1 MVNKWINF
9 AVQGNLY
16 KRGHLTNFLDQLNEA
31 QRKPVEQTEG
41 PVMVIAGAGSGK
53 TRVLTFRIAHLL
65 QKGVDAFNILSL
77 TFTNKAAR
85 EMKERIGKLV
95 GDSEA
100 RNLWMGTFHSIFAR
114 ILRIEA
120 EKLGYPTNFTIYD
133 ADDSKKV
140 IANIVKEKKL
150 DKDIYKTKSVASRI
164 SSLKNNLITPKAY
177 FQNGELQAQDSA
189 AKMPMFGE
197 IYQAYTE
204 RCFRAGSMDFDDLL
218 LKTNELL
225 YKFPD
230 VLAKYQDRFK
240 YILVDEYQDTNHSQ
254 YLIVKALA
262 AKFENICI
270 VGDDAQSIY
279 AFRGANIR
287 NILNFQK
294 DYPDTK
300 LFKLEQNYRST
311 NNIVQAANSIIAKN
325 KDQIE
330 KNVWTQNNSGEK
342 IIVHKAVSDTD
353 EGNYVATN
361 IWQTSMNDG
370 VRHDEFCILYR
381 TNAQSRSFEDALRK
395 KNIPYKIY
403 GGVSFYQR
411 KEIKDVLAYLRLVI
425 NPKDEE
431 AFRRVINY
439 PARGIGATTLAKLTL
454 VAEQNQWSLWEAC
467 ERLDRVPSG
476 IGAAAVRKILDFTT
490 LVNSFAVLAKD
501 HDAFDMVAHVAKS
514 VGLIKVLGEDKT
526 PEGVTR
532 YENVQELLN
541 GIKDFT
547 EQQKELEGGDASLAG
562 FLADVA
568 LLTDR
573 DNEKE
578 DDRPHVSMMTIHL
591 AKGLEYPYV
600 YIVGLEENLFPSMMA
615 SGSRSDLEEER
626 RLFYVALTRA
636 EKRAHLTFAHTR
648 YRWGKLIDCE
658 PSRFIDEID
667 ESFLDI
673 RVPEFSP
680 GFSSPELDNAF
691 GGNYSSGLRT
701 SNSGSTTV
709 YKGKDKSWGNKRLGN
724 GSSSVQ
730 SGKNSKGGQSVPPKN
745 PTLRGKVL
753 KPVSKAQGSFNAS
766 GEHLRPD
773 QLNEGLRVIH
783 ERFGLGT
790 VARLEGEGADAKA
803 IIQFDNAGEKRL
815 LLKFAK
821 VKAV

>member
-1 MVNKWINF
+1 LAQF
-9 AVQGNLY
+9 
-16 KRGHLTNFLDQLNEA
+16 LTQLNDA
-31 QRKPVEQTEG
+31 QRKAVEHTSG

-53 TRVLTFRIAHLL
+53 TRVLTYRIAYLL
-65 QKGVDAFNILSL
+65 SKGVDAFNILSL

-85 EMKERIGKLV
+85 EMKERIGKIV
-95 GDSEA
+95 GESEA
-100 RNLWMGTFHSIFAR
+100 KNLWMGTFHSIFAR
-114 ILRIEA
+114 ILRMEA
-120 EKLGYPTNFTIYD
+120 ERLGYPTNFTIYD

-140 IANIVKEKKL
+140 ISNIIKEKNL
-150 DKDIYKTKSVASRI
+150 DKDIYKAKTVASRI

-189 AKMPMFGE
+189 AKLPMFGE

-204 RCFRAGSMDFDDLL
+204 RCFRAGAMDFDDLL

-225 YKFPD
+225 YRFPE
-230 VLAKYQDRFK
+230 VLAKYQERFQ

-262 AKFENICI
+262 AKYENICI

-294 DYPDTK
+294 DYPDTR

-311 NNIVQAANSIIAKN
+311 KTIVQAANSIIAKN

-330 KNVWTQNNSGEK
+330 KNVWTDNGSGEK
-342 IIVHKAVSDTD
+342 IVVHKSVSDSD

-361 IWQTSMNDG
+361 VWQTAMNQG
-370 VRHDEFCILYR
+370 ASHDDFCILYR

-403 GGVSFYQR
+403 GGLSFYQR

-425 NPKDEE
+425 NPNDEE
-431 AFRRVINY
+431 AFRRVVNY

-454 VAEQNQWSLWEAC
+454 AAEQQKWSLWQTC
-467 ERLDRVPSG
+467 EKLNTIPSG
-476 IGAAAVRKILDFTT
+476 IGGAAVKKLVDFTT
-490 LVNSFAVLAKD
+490 LINSFAVLAKEY
-501 HDAFDMVAHVAKS
+501 DAFDMVAHVAKS

-541 GIKDFT
+541 GIKDFA
-547 EQQKELEGGDASLAG
+547 EQQKELDGGDPSLAG
-562 FLADVA
+562 FMADVA

-573 DNEKE
+573 DNEV
-578 DDRPHVSMMTIHL
+578 DDGQPKVSMMTIHL

-600 YIVGLEENLFPSMMA
+600 YIVGMEENLFPSML
-615 SGSRSDLEEER
+615 SVGSRSELEEER

-636 EKRAHLTFAHTR
+636 EKRAHLTYAHTR

-667 ESFLDI
+667 EKYLDI
-673 RVPEFSP
+673 KIPEFSP
-680 GFSSPELDNAF
+680 TSFSSPALDQAF
-691 GGNYSSGLRT
+691 GGAFGG
-701 SNSGSTTV
+701 SNSSTV
-709 YKGKDKSWGNKRLGN
+709 YR
-724 GSSSVQ
+724 
-730 SGKNSKGGQSVPPKN
+730 GKNKDWGKKSGTKSDVPKKPAA
-745 PTLRGKVL
+745 PTLRGKTL
-753 KPVSKAQGSFNAS
+753 KPVRRAGASYEAS
-766 GEHLRPD
+766 GDHLRPD
-773 QLNEGLRVIH
+773 QLSEGMRVVH
-783 ERFGLGT
+783 GRFGLGT
-790 VARLEGEGADAKA
+790 VKALEGEGADAKA
-803 IIQFDNAGEKRL
+803 IITFDNAGEKRL

>member
-1 MVNKWINF
+1 
-9 AVQGNLY
+9 
-16 KRGHLTNFLDQLNEA
+16 
-31 QRKPVEQTEG
+31 
-41 PVMVIAGAGSGK
+41 MVIAGAGSGK
-53 TRVLTFRIAHLL
+53 TRVLTYRIAYLL
-65 QKGVDAFNILSL
+65 EKGVDAFNILSL

-95 GDSEA
+95 GESEA
-100 RNLWMGTFHSIFAR
+100 KNLWMGTFHSIFAR

-140 IANIVKEKKL
+140 ISNIIKEKNL
-150 DKDIYKTKSVASRI
+150 DKDIYKAKSVAGRI

-177 FQNGELQAQDSA
+177 FQNGELQAQDSS

-204 RCFRAGSMDFDDLL
+204 RCFRAGCMDFDDLL
-218 LKTNELL
+218 LKTNELM

-230 VLAKYQDRFK
+230 VLAKYQSRFK

-262 AKFENICI
+262 AKYENICI

-311 NNIVQAANSIIAKN
+311 NNIVQAANSIIEKN
-325 KDQIE
+325 KDQIQ
-330 KNVWTQNNSGEK
+330 KNVWTQNSGGEK
-342 IIVHKAVSDTD
+342 IIVHKSISDTD
-353 EGNYVATN
+353 EGNYIATN
-361 IWQTSMNDG
+361 VWQTAMNEG
-370 VRHDEFCILYR
+370 AKHDDFCILYR

-403 GGVSFYQR
+403 GGLSFYQR

-454 VAEQNQWSLWEAC
+454 AAEAQGISLWEVC
-467 ERLDRVPSG
+467 ERLQSIPTG
-476 IGAAAVRKILDFTT
+476 LNKPTQKKISDFSI
-490 LVNSFAVLAKD
+490 LINSFAVLAKQ
-501 HDAFDMVAHVAKS
+501 HDAFDVVAHVAKS

-547 EQQKELEGGDASLAG
+547 EQQKELAEGDPSLAN
-562 FLADVA
+562 FLSDVA

-573 DNEKE
+573 DNEV
-578 DDRPHVSMMTIHL
+578 DDGTPKVSMMTIHL
-591 AKGLEYPYV
+591 AKGLEFPYV
-600 YIVGLEENLFPSMMA
+600 YIVGLEENLFPSMMS
-615 SGSRSDLEEER
+615 SGSRSELEEER

-636 EKRAHLTFAHTR
+636 EKRAHLTYAHTR

-667 ESFLDI
+667 EKYLDI
-673 RVPEFSP
+673 KVPEFSP
-680 GFSSPELDNAF
+680 TSFSSPALNNAF
-691 GGNYSSGLRT
+691 GAPTSGNSRSA
-701 SNSGSTTV
+701 TV
-709 YKGKDKSWGNKRLGN
+709 YKGKNTNWGKPAGSQKKSANIGPGAGAVK
-724 GSSSVQ
+724 
-730 SGKNSKGGQSVPPKN
+730 K
-745 PTLRGKVL
+745 PTLRGKTLTPINNTGAGTMSGDFL
-753 KPVSKAQGSFNAS
+753 KPH
-766 GEHLRPD
+766 ELH
-773 QLNEGLRVIH
+773 EGKRVVH
-783 ERFGLGT
+783 GRFGLGT
-790 VARLEGEGADAKA
+790 VVRMEGEGADAKA
-803 IIQFDNAGEKRL
+803 IINFDNAGEKRL

-821 VKAV
+821 VSAV